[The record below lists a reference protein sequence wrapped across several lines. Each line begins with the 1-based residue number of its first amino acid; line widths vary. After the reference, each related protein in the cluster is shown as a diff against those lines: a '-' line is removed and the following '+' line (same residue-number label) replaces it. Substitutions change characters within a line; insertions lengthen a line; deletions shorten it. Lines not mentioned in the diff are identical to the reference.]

1 LPIPAKN
8 HLETK
13 FLKLN
18 VEKTPFPCERLQIK
32 VTPTLALLRDGKT
45 QDYVVGFTA
54 LRNTDR
60 WLHYRNFR
68 METWLF

>member
-1 LPIPAKN
+1 MAILAKK

-18 VEKTPFPCERLQIK
+18 VEKAPFLCERLRIK
-32 VTPTLALLRDGKT
+32 VIPTLALLRDGKT